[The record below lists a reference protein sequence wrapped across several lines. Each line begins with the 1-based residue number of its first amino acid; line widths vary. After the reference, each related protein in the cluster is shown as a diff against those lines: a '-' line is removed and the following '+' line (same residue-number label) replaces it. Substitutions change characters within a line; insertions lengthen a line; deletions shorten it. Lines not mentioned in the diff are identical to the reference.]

1 MNNRQW
7 ELQELGPSKLDQKQH
22 AGRQRNSL
30 WRVATITGAIA
41 GCLVAIILLLRFLAV
56 PLLVYLAPRLDL
68 TFYDWGLYGAYPT
81 QWYQSIDLAAP
92 CARTVQWN
100 DTCSDGLVMLSLSG
114 PGMDY
119 AGPMILD
126 HQGELVWTTQDF
138 GAAGNLKVQQ
148 YDGEDYLT
156 FWAGEKLQES
166 GQGKYYM
173 LDSSYNVVH
182 TVSAVGDGLYGDLH
196 EFKVTDDA
204 TALIT
209 VYNKTHLDPA
219 DPAMPWPK
227 NGFIIDGIVQ
237 EIDIPTGQ
245 LLFQWRASD
254 HLLSPLFRSSEGG
267 YVDLGALDYFHV
279 NSVDKDGHGNFLIS
293 IRHLHL
299 VVYVSGEDG
308 SIIWALGGDAD
319 SFEDMSNGAA
329 SDFKWQHDARWIDR
343 DQGLISLFDNG
354 IARHHYADADHSE
367 GRIIALDF
375 DNRTASL
382 AQAFRSP
389 NGIRSAS
396 QGSVQILPAGED
408 GDEHVFVGWGSS
420 GAYSEFTSDGDLL
433 CETHFAASSLFYFER
448 AKSYRATKAPSN
460 WQAEPSWDPVAV
472 INSDQV
478 YASWNGATE
487 VAWWMLQG
495 QVAEPDEDDD
505 DVDDDAGLADVD
517 AFEDL
522 DLVAKESFETS
533 VAITGNN
540 EGYSS
545 YRMAALDVDM
555 NVLRYSEVL
564 SPSPSALPFIIWPA
578 LCVGLIACLVA
589 IWAVRN
595 WTTLQERFSF
605 GRPTFA
611 YRRIG

>member
-1 MNNRQW
+1 MNDRQW
-7 ELQELGPSKLDQKQH
+7 ELQELGPSKLDHEQH
-22 AGRQRNSL
+22 IGRQRSSP
-30 WRVATITGAIA
+30 WRVATITGAVA

-100 DTCSDGLVMLSLSG
+100 DTCSDDLVMLSLSG
-114 PGMDY
+114 PGMMDY

-148 YDGEDYLT
+148 YAGEDYLT

-173 LDSSYNVVH
+173 LDPSYNVVH

-196 EFKVTDDA
+196 EFKITDED

-209 VYNKTHLDPA
+209 VYNKTHLDPV
-219 DPAMPWPK
+219 DPEMPWPK
-227 NGFIIDGIVQ
+227 DGFIIDGIVQ
-237 EIDIPTGQ
+237 EIDIPTGR

-254 HLLSPLFRSSEGG
+254 HLISPLFRSSEGG

-279 NSVDKDGHGNFLIS
+279 NSVDKDDHGNFLIS

-319 SFEDMSNGAA
+319 SFEDASDGAA
-329 SDFKWQHDARWIDR
+329 TDFKWQHDARWIDR

-375 DNRTASL
+375 ENHTASL

-396 QGSVQILPAGED
+396 QGSVQILPPGED

-420 GAYSEFTSDGDLL
+420 GAYSEFTSDGELL
-433 CETHFAASSLFYFER
+433 CETHFAAS
-448 AKSYRATKAPSN
+448 
-460 WQAEPSWDPVAV
+460 
-472 INSDQV
+472 
-478 YASWNGATE
+478 
-487 VAWWMLQG
+487 
-495 QVAEPDEDDD
+495 
-505 DVDDDAGLADVD
+505 
-517 AFEDL
+517 
-522 DLVAKESFETS
+522 
-533 VAITGNN
+533 
-540 EGYSS
+540 
-545 YRMAALDVDM
+545 
-555 NVLRYSEVL
+555 
-564 SPSPSALPFIIWPA
+564 
-578 LCVGLIACLVA
+578 
-589 IWAVRN
+589 
-595 WTTLQERFSF
+595 
-605 GRPTFA
+605 
-611 YRRIG
+611 